1 MQGTPTRSLSSRAS
15 TIPYAECARGAGG
28 AVSKFWVCCAG
39 ERALETLR
47 EMDAAAVRCFRPAAR
62 KLLQELG
69 DPEKALAMAL
79 ARVTGFTAVKVGFS
93 QRTVCGFPLVRPV
106 QHVAASGALRHGF
119 WPDGK
124 DMLCI
129 WLDVRLHA

>member
-1 MQGTPTRSLSSRAS
+1 MGQSVSS
-15 TIPYAECARGAGG
+15 EL
-28 AVSKFWVCCAG
+28 CCAG

-79 ARVTGFTAVKVGFS
+79 ARVTGFTAVKVGATAQSMKFFS
-93 QRTVCGFPLVRPV
+93 LNWPVKCANACPGSAALQMVLQLLVFLHMNGSAVACVQRDPHGNALGLRIL
-106 QHVAASGALRHGF
+106 AA
-119 WPDGK
+119 
-124 DMLCI
+124 CC
-129 WLDVRLHA
+129 DVRA